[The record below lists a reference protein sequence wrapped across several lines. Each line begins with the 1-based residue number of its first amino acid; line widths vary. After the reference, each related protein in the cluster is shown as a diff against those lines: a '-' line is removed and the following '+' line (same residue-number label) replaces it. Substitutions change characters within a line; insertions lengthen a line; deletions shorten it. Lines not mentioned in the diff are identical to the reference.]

1 MRKYSVNGVLDVE
14 QLIKDDFLTF
24 TCRVL
29 RKDGVVDL
37 QEVYINSSLTCE
49 VSAVTLRRRLFCLS
63 AVSIESASQFSFL
76 SSKPCYFPLRPS
88 FEFMV
93 HQGKPTISNLVLSPL
108 FCVSS
113 VSSRGSSRKLGQEQK
128 KKGMTGDSSENFL
141 TEIREEN
148 LVQNIE
154 TEPLMALEEK
164 LGERDSQLA
173 ILQDYGEEE
182 SAKLQ
187 EQLRRKRK
195 EIAELEREL
204 NDREQDYIKLQRD
217 LCETKE
223 KLTKCESLLTTRE
236 WLISRDEIEI
246 MHEKFLGE
254 GSYGKVFKG
263 RYRGFVI
270 AVKELKCLSTSR
282 ERDLFEREM
291 DIASR
296 CRHPCLLQFI
306 GATQDEKTP
315 LFVTELMESSL
326 RKLLE
331 KRQLSEKEIVVISL
345 DVAHALNYLH
355 QRKPKAIVH
364 RDVSSANVLL
374 WKQNGQWRGKLGD
387 YGTAKFLQAIMTVAP
402 GAIIYGAPEVGSPHH
417 QTVKIDVY
425 SFGVLLC
432 EMCTRKMPVLE
443 NREEQVRLVSNKE
456 FSVLILWCIEED
468 PMMRPSM
475 EEVIKELE
483 QIKDID

>member
-1 MRKYSVNGVLDVE
+1 MFVYFFFQVISQRTYTLSLDTDV
-14 QLIKDDFLTF
+14 QT
-24 TCRVL
+24 
-29 RKDGVVDL
+29 
-37 QEVYINSSLTCE
+37 S
-49 VSAVTLRRRLFCLS
+49 
-63 AVSIESASQFSFL
+63 
-76 SSKPCYFPLRPS
+76 
-88 FEFMV
+88 EFR
-93 HQGKPTISNLVLSPL
+93 S
-108 FCVSS
+108 
-113 VSSRGSSRKLGQEQK
+113 
-128 KKGMTGDSSENFL
+128 SSENFL
-141 TEIREEN
+141 TEIGEEN
-148 LVQNIE
+148 PVQNLE

-164 LGERDSQLA
+164 PRGKDFQMA
-173 ILQDYGEEE
+173 ISQDYGEEE

-187 EQLRRKRK
+187 EQLRGKR
-195 EIAELEREL
+195 EEVAELEREL

-246 MHEKFLGE
+246 MREKFLGE

-263 RYRGFVI
+263 RYRGFVV
-270 AVKELKCLSTSR
+270 AVKELKCLSTFR

-355 QRKPKAIVH
+355 QRKPKAVVH

-387 YGTAKFLQAIMTVAP
+387 YGTVKFLQEIMTVAP
-402 GAIIYGAPEVGSPHH
+402 GAMIYGAPEVGCPHN
-417 QTVKIDVY
+417 QTVKV
-425 SFGVLLC
+425 SFFV
-432 EMCTRKMPVLE
+432 
-443 NREEQVRLVSNKE
+443 VS
-456 FSVLILWCIEED
+456 
-468 PMMRPSM
+468 
-475 EEVIKELE
+475 
-483 QIKDID
+483 

>member
-1 MRKYSVNGVLDVE
+1 MFVYFVFQVTSQRTYTLSLDTDV
-14 QLIKDDFLTF
+14 QT
-24 TCRVL
+24 
-29 RKDGVVDL
+29 
-37 QEVYINSSLTCE
+37 S
-49 VSAVTLRRRLFCLS
+49 
-63 AVSIESASQFSFL
+63 
-76 SSKPCYFPLRPS
+76 
-88 FEFMV
+88 EFR
-93 HQGKPTISNLVLSPL
+93 S
-108 FCVSS
+108 
-113 VSSRGSSRKLGQEQK
+113 
-128 KKGMTGDSSENFL
+128 SSENFL

-148 LVQNIE
+148 PVQNLE

-164 LGERDSQLA
+164 PRGKDFQMD
-173 ILQDYGEEE
+173 ILQDYEEEE

-187 EQLRRKRK
+187 EQLRGKR
-195 EIAELEREL
+195 EEVAELEREL

-217 LCETKE
+217 LRETKE
-223 KLTKCESLLTTRE
+223 KLNKCESLLTTRE
-236 WLISRDEIEI
+236 WLISREEIEI
-246 MHEKFLGE
+246 MREKFLGE

-263 RYRGFVI
+263 RYRGFVV

-331 KRQLSEKEIVVISL
+331 KRQPSEKEIAVISL

-374 WKQNGQWRGKLGD
+374 WKQNGEWRGKLGD
-387 YGTAKFLQAIMTVAP
+387 YGTVKFLQEIMTVAP
-402 GAIIYGAPEVGSPHH
+402 GAMIYGAPEVGCPHN
-417 QTVKIDVY
+417 QTVKV
-425 SFGVLLC
+425 SF
-432 EMCTRKMPVLE
+432 
-443 NREEQVRLVSNKE
+443 LVVS
-456 FSVLILWCIEED
+456 
-468 PMMRPSM
+468 
-475 EEVIKELE
+475 
-483 QIKDID
+483 

>member
-1 MRKYSVNGVLDVE
+1 MFVYFVFQVISQRTYTLSLDTDV
-14 QLIKDDFLTF
+14 QT
-24 TCRVL
+24 
-29 RKDGVVDL
+29 
-37 QEVYINSSLTCE
+37 S
-49 VSAVTLRRRLFCLS
+49 
-63 AVSIESASQFSFL
+63 
-76 SSKPCYFPLRPS
+76 
-88 FEFMV
+88 EFR
-93 HQGKPTISNLVLSPL
+93 S
-108 FCVSS
+108 
-113 VSSRGSSRKLGQEQK
+113 
-128 KKGMTGDSSENFL
+128 SSENVL

-148 LVQNIE
+148 PVQNLE

-164 LGERDSQLA
+164 PRGKDFQMA
-173 ILQDYGEEE
+173 ISQDYEEEE

-187 EQLRRKRK
+187 EQLRGKR
-195 EIAELEREL
+195 EEVAELEREL

-246 MHEKFLGE
+246 MREKFLGE

-263 RYRGFVI
+263 RYRGFVV

-306 GATQDEKTP
+306 GATQDEKTS

-331 KRQLSEKEIVVISL
+331 KRQLSEKEIAVISL

-374 WKQNGQWRGKLGD
+374 WKQNGEWRGKLGD
-387 YGTAKFLQAIMTVAP
+387 YGTVKFLQEIMTVAP
-402 GAIIYGAPEVGSPHH
+402 GAMIYGAPEVGCPHN
-417 QTVKIDVY
+417 QTVKV
-425 SFGVLLC
+425 SFFV
-432 EMCTRKMPVLE
+432 
-443 NREEQVRLVSNKE
+443 VS
-456 FSVLILWCIEED
+456 
-468 PMMRPSM
+468 
-475 EEVIKELE
+475 
-483 QIKDID
+483 